1 MSLNPYEMRELFD
14 KTVVVRKPRF
24 GIVSG
29 YHELPYVCLGESI
42 ESGYTTMRVK
52 GRVQVS
58 PRFVIRPP
66 QFEPSYE
73 EIFGEENVDNALVG
87 RMFGVLGFRGRPVE
101 CKSEYLELKH
111 LNSPV
116 ERVLSET
123 LDHLER
129 HEDITTGVI
138 IAPDARYYLVSIE
151 RFISSVLEDE
161 FQG

>member
-1 MSLNPYEMRELFD
+1 MGLSPHEMRELFD
-14 KTVVVRKPRF
+14 RTVVVRQPRF

-29 YHELPYVCLGESI
+29 YHELPYVCLSESI
-42 ESGYTTMRVK
+42 ESGHTTTQVS

-58 PRFVIRPP
+58 PRFVIRPQ

-73 EIFGEENVDNALVG
+73 EIFGEENVDKALVG
-87 RMFGVLGFRGRPVE
+87 RMFGVLGFQGKPVE

-111 LNSPV
+111 LDEPID
-116 ERVLSET
+116 RVLNET

-138 IAPDARYYLVSIE
+138 IAPNAQYYLVSIE
-151 RFISSVLEDE
+151 RFISSVLADE
-161 FQG
+161 FQT

>member
-14 KTVVVRKPRF
+14 RTVVVRKPRF

-73 EIFGEENVDNALVG
+73 EIFGEENVDSALVG
-87 RMFGVLGFRGRPVE
+87 RMFGVLGFQGRPVE

-111 LNSPV
+111 LTSPV
-116 ERVLSET
+116 ERVLNET

-161 FQG
+161 FQL